1 MENILITNTI
11 LKDKILISFDLQD
24 GDLSFP
30 SQELSTS
37 GDIELN
43 PLVIKLAEL
52 LELNR
57 EIEIDYID
65 SLSLLET
72 DSKIELVK
80 ETLDEIYESFNS
92 NITVELNEDDNS
104 DLL

>member
-11 LKDKILISFDLQD
+11 LEGKVLINFDLKD

-30 SQELSTS
+30 LELSTS

-43 PLVIKLAEL
+43 PLVIKLTEL

-57 EIEIDYID
+57 EIEIDYVD
-65 SLSLLET
+65 SLSILEN
-72 DSKIELVK
+72 DSKIKLVK
-80 ETLDEIYESFNS
+80 ETLDEIYGSFNS
-92 NITVELNEDDNS
+92 NIVTEENGEA
-104 DLL
+104 

>member
-11 LKDKILISFDLQD
+11 LQDKVLISFDLLV

-30 SQELSTS
+30 TIELLTS

-43 PLVIKLAEL
+43 PLVIKLTEL

-57 EIEIDYID
+57 EIEITYED
-65 SLSLLET
+65 SFSLLET
-72 DSKIELVK
+72 DTKIILVK
-80 ETLDEIYESFNS
+80 ETLDEIYNSFNS
-92 NITVELNEDDNS
+92 NIVVEDD
-104 DLL
+104 LM

>member
-1 MENILITNTI
+1 MESILITNTI
-11 LKDKILISFDLQD
+11 TEDNVSISFDLQD
-24 GDLSFP
+24 GSLALTTVEIP
-30 SQELSTS
+30 TT

-43 PLVIKLAEL
+43 PLVLKLTEL

-57 EIEIDYID
+57 EIEIDYAD
-65 SLSLLET
+65 SLSILET
-72 DSKIELVK
+72 DSKIDLVK

-92 NITVELNEDDNS
+92 NIIVVVEDNGV

>member
-11 LKDKILISFDLQD
+11 LKDRISVSFNLQN

-30 SQELSTS
+30 SVELSTS

-43 PLVIKLAEL
+43 PLVIKLTEL

-65 SLSLLET
+65 SQSILENE
-72 DSKIELVK
+72 SKIKLVK
-80 ETLDEIYESFNS
+80 ETLDEIYSSFNS
-92 NITVELNEDDNS
+92 NIVVEDD

>member
-11 LKDKILISFDLQD
+11 IKDKVIIGFDLQD
-24 GDLSFP
+24 GSLALTTVEIP
-30 SQELSTS
+30 TT

-43 PLVIKLAEL
+43 PLVIKLTEL

-57 EIEIDYID
+57 EVEIDYID
-65 SLSLLET
+65 SLSILET

-80 ETLDEIYESFNS
+80 ETLDEIYDSFNS
-92 NITVELNEDDNS
+92 NIDGIVVEDNDV

>member
-1 MENILITNTI
+1 MESILITNTI
-11 LKDKILISFDLQD
+11 TQDNVSISFDLQD
-24 GDLSFP
+24 GSLALTTVEIP
-30 SQELSTS
+30 TA

-43 PLVIKLAEL
+43 PLVLKLTEL

-57 EIEIDYID
+57 EIEIDYAD
-65 SLSLLET
+65 SLSILET
-72 DSKIELVK
+72 DSKIELVR

-92 NITVELNEDDNS
+92 SINIVVEDNGV

>member
-11 LKDKILISFDLQD
+11 LKVRILISFNLRN

-30 SQELSTS
+30 SVELSTS

-43 PLVIKLAEL
+43 PLVIKLTEL

-65 SLSLLET
+65 SQSILENE
-72 DSKIELVK
+72 SKIELVK
-80 ETLDEIYESFNS
+80 ETLDEIYS
-92 NITVELNEDDNS
+92 
-104 DLL
+104 

>member
-11 LKDKILISFDLQD
+11 LEDKILINFNLQN

-30 SQELSTS
+30 SVELSTS

-43 PLVIKLAEL
+43 PLIIKLTEL

-57 EIEIDYID
+57 EIEIDYDD
-65 SLSLLET
+65 SQSLLEN
-72 DSKIELVK
+72 DSKIKLVK
-80 ETLDEIYESFNS
+80 ETLDEIYNSFNS
-92 NITVELNEDDNS
+92 NIVIDDDGED
-104 DLL
+104 LT

>member
-11 LKDKILISFDLQD
+11 LKDRISVSFNLQN

-30 SQELSTS
+30 SVELSTS

-43 PLVIKLAEL
+43 PLVIKLTEL

-65 SLSLLET
+65 SLSILDNE
-72 DSKIELVK
+72 SKIELVK
-80 ETLDEIYESFNS
+80 ETLDEIYSSFNS
-92 NITVELNEDDNS
+92 NIVVEDN

>member
-11 LKDKILISFDLQD
+11 LEDKILISFDLQD

-30 SQELSTS
+30 ELELSIS
-37 GDIELN
+37 GDVELN
-43 PLVIKLAEL
+43 PLVIKLTEL

-65 SLSLLET
+65 SLSILET
-72 DSKIELVK
+72 DSKTKLVK
-80 ETLDEIYESFNS
+80 ATLDEIYEAFNS
-92 NITVELNEDDNS
+92 NIVIEDDGE

>member
-11 LKDKILISFDLQD
+11 LESKVLINFNLKD

-30 SQELSTS
+30 LELSTS

-43 PLVIKLAEL
+43 PLIIKLTEL

-57 EIEIDYID
+57 EIEIDYVD
-65 SLSLLET
+65 SQSILET
-72 DSKIELVK
+72 DSKTKLVK
-80 ETLDEIYESFNS
+80 ETLDEIYDSFNS
-92 NITVELNEDDNS
+92 NIVIEDDGEG
-104 DLL
+104 LL

>member
-11 LKDKILISFDLQD
+11 LEGKVLINFDLKD
-24 GDLSFP
+24 GELSFP
-30 SQELSTS
+30 LELLTS

-43 PLVIKLAEL
+43 PLVIKLTEL

-57 EIEIDYID
+57 EIEIDYAD
-65 SLSLLET
+65 SQSILET
-72 DSKIELVK
+72 DSKTKLVK
-80 ETLDEIYESFNS
+80 ETLDEIYDSFNS
-92 NITVELNEDDNS
+92 NIVIEDDGE

>member
-11 LKDKILISFDLQD
+11 LQDKVLISFDLLA

-30 SQELSTS
+30 TIELLTS

-43 PLVIKLAEL
+43 PLVIKLTEL

-57 EIEIDYID
+57 EIEITFED

-72 DSKIELVK
+72 DTKIKLVK
-80 ETLDEIYESFNS
+80 ETLNEIYDSFNS
-92 NITVELNEDDNS
+92 NIVVEDDGE

>member
-11 LKDKILISFDLQD
+11 LKDRILISFNLRN

-30 SQELSTS
+30 SVELSTS

-43 PLVIKLAEL
+43 PLVIKLTEL

-65 SLSLLET
+65 SQSILENE
-72 DSKIELVK
+72 SKIKLVK
-80 ETLDEIYESFNS
+80 ETLDEIYSSFNS
-92 NITVELNEDDNS
+92 NIVVEDD

>member
-11 LKDKILISFDLQD
+11 LKDRISVSFNLQN

-30 SQELSTS
+30 SVELSTS

-43 PLVIKLAEL
+43 PLVIKLTEL

-65 SLSLLET
+65 SQSILENE
-72 DSKIELVK
+72 SKIELVK
-80 ETLDEIYESFNS
+80 ETLDEIYSSFNS
-92 NITVELNEDDNS
+92 NIVVEDDS
-104 DLL
+104 DDLL

>member
-11 LKDKILISFDLQD
+11 LADKVIIGFDFQD
-24 GDLSFP
+24 GSLALTTV
-30 SQELSTS
+30 ELSTS

-43 PLVIKLAEL
+43 PLIIKLTEV

-57 EIEIDYID
+57 ELEIDYID
-65 SLSLLET
+65 SLSILET

-80 ETLDEIYESFNS
+80 ETLDEIYDSFNS
-92 NITVELNEDDNS
+92 NIDKIIVEDNDD
-104 DLL
+104 DLF

>member
-11 LKDKILISFDLQD
+11 LKVRILISFNLRN

-30 SQELSTS
+30 SVELSTS

-43 PLVIKLAEL
+43 PLVIKLTEL

-65 SLSLLET
+65 SQSILENE
-72 DSKIELVK
+72 SKIKLVK
-80 ETLDEIYESFNS
+80 ETLDEIYSSFNS
-92 NITVELNEDDNS
+92 NIVVEDD